1 MAAPKRAPAPRRTD
15 AAAAARASTTGG
27 YAVQVAAF
35 RSRTEAEA
43 LANKLRTR
51 GYSAHV
57 DGVDA
62 PFRVR
67 IGHYAT
73 RAAAVAELRQLKA
86 KKMDGFIAE
95 L

>member
-15 AAAAARASTTGG
+15 SATAAHVSTTGG

-35 RSRTEAEA
+35 TSRPDAEA

-57 DGVDA
+57 DGSGA